1 MALKFIIHDIPNE
14 MIVKPKHNE
23 EKRKQISIRLGK
35 INKKL
40 QARMKAIDRKEKR
53 SWQDS
58 LVRN

>member
-1 MALKFIIHDIPNE
+1 MALKFIIHNIPNE
-14 MIVKPKHNE
+14 MIVKPKYNE